1 MRGTRVN
8 VGLARQVTRGARRA
22 ASAIAIGKQAVAGR
36 VAVRSLGLTGDE
48 QADLGVHGGLP
59 RAIYAFPGEHLGF
72 WRTVRAQAGVALW
85 DDALARGIEF
95 NAAMGFAQASGL
107 MDPSGCCGFCLAVRA
122 PGTVEAGEAFSVE
135 PGPREVRVDRLF
147 RARMP
152 SRTAVR

>member
-1 MRGTRVN
+1 MRSTRVN

-22 ASAIAIGKQAVAGR
+22 ASAIAIAIGIGIGKQAVAGR

-48 QADLGVHGGLP
+48 QA
-59 RAIYAFPGEHLGF
+59 
-72 WRTVRAQAGVALW
+72 GVALW

-95 NAAMGFAQASGL
+95 NAAMAFAQASGV
-107 MDPSGCCGFCLAVRA
+107 MDPSGWCGFYLAVRA
-122 PGTVEAGEAFSVE
+122 PGTVEAGEALSVE

>member
-1 MRGTRVN
+1 MRSTRVN

-22 ASAIAIGKQAVAGR
+22 ASAIAIGIGKQAVAGR

-48 QADLGVHGGLP
+48 QV
-59 RAIYAFPGEHLGF
+59 
-72 WRTVRAQAGVALW
+72 GVALW
-85 DDALARGIEF
+85 DDAVARGIEF
-95 NAAMGFAQASGL
+95 NAAMAFAQTSGV
-107 MDPSGCCGFCLAVRA
+107 MDPSGWCGFYPAVRA
-122 PGTVEAGEAFSVE
+122 PGTVEADEALSVE